1 MHRPGYTAAKG
12 QMVKMEDDEE
22 DEKKPVVCIE
32 SLLSKMATPSP
43 PKLTVVDECEPRRVE
58 ERRHLWQNSSKRLPE
73 RSVIPSK
80 QAITEEIRTV
90 ETNKAVEDDW
100 KFAAMVVDRLCLF
113 IFSAFILFSTFGCF
127 SSVPNLRRFM

>member
-1 MHRPGYTAAKG
+1 
-12 QMVKMEDDEE
+12 
-22 DEKKPVVCIE
+22 
-32 SLLSKMATPSP
+32 
-43 PKLTVVDECEPRRVE
+43 LTVVDECEPRRVE
-58 ERRHLWQNSSKRLPE
+58 ERRHLWQNGSKRLPE

-80 QAITEEIRTV
+80 QVNQEQITQLLLLREIHEHLSAITNEIRV
-90 ETNKAVEDDW
+90 IETNKAVEDDW